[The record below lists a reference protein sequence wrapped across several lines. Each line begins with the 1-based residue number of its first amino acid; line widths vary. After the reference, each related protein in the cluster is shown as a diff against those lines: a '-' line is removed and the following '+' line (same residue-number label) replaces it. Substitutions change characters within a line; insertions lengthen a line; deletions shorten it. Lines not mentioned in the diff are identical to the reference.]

1 MIKKLVIVFIAVFAI
16 QSYAQEG
23 TASPYSFYGIGSLK
37 FKGTVENRSM
47 GGLSIYM
54 DSIHVNLRNPASYA
68 GKNIDAYPFNGESRP
83 VKFAVGTTYSSLDLK
98 SDSGSDKASS
108 ATFDYLAL
116 SVPMGKFGFGF
127 GLMPFTSV
135 GYKLE
140 SFDGSDN
147 ISNRFTGEGGLNKA
161 FLGLGYQIAQG
172 LTIGIDAHYNFGNIQ
187 NSTIEFLYDNDGSLT
202 QYQSRENNRSDLS
215 GLNFNL
221 GLSYKTM
228 LTEKLEFVSAFTIT
242 PESTLVSKNERSFST
257 VTSSS
262 TNAGQEFV
270 VGSIDVDLE
279 PLGLLETDLILPS
292 KYSIGAGIGQPRK
305 WFVGVESEFQKI
317 SNFSNALYG
326 TATTEYED
334 ASRISLGGFFIP
346 QYNSFSSYLK
356 RVTYRAGVRLEKT
369 GLAFKNTNPNINN
382 ESINEFG
389 ISFGVGL
396 PVGNGISNANLGFEI
411 GKRGTTSNGLI
422 QENFINFQLSLS
434 LNDRWFQKRKFD

>member
-37 FKGTVENRSM
+37 FRGTVENRSM

-54 DSIHVNLRNPASYA
+54 DSIHMNLRNPASYA
-68 GKNIDAYPFNGESRP
+68 GKNIDAYPFSGESRP
-83 VKFAVGTTYSSLDLK
+83 VKFTVGSTYSSLDLK
-98 SDSGSDKASS
+98 SNSGTAKASS
-108 ATFDYLAL
+108 TTFDYLAL

-127 GLMPFTSV
+127 GLLPFTSV

-140 SFDGSDN
+140 SLNTSGD
-147 ISNRFTGEGGLNKA
+147 ISNRFNGEGGVNKA
-161 FLGLGYQIAQG
+161 FLGLGYQIIEG
-172 LTIGIDAHYNFGNIQ
+172 LNIGVDAHYNFGNIQ

-221 GLSYKTM
+221 GLSYKSM
-228 LTEKLEFVSAFTIT
+228 LTEKLEFVSAFTFT

-257 VTSSS
+257 VTTS
-262 TNAGQEFV
+262 TTNPGQEFE
-270 VGSIDVDLE
+270 VGRIDVDLE
-279 PLGLLETDLILPS
+279 SLGLLETDLVLPS
-292 KYSIGAGIGQPRK
+292 KYSIGAGIGKPRK
-305 WFVGVESEFQKI
+305 WFAGAEYTSQKT
-317 SNFSNALYG
+317 SNFSNVLYSS
-326 TATTEYED
+326 TTTQYED
-334 ASRISLGGFFIP
+334 ATTFSLGGFYIP

-356 RVTYRAGVRLEKT
+356 RTTYRAGVRYEKT
-369 GLAFKNTNPNINN
+369 GLNINN

-389 ISFGVGL
+389 ISFGLGL

-411 GKRGTTSNGLI
+411 GKRGTTNSNLI
-422 QENFINFQLSLS
+422 QENFINIQLSLS